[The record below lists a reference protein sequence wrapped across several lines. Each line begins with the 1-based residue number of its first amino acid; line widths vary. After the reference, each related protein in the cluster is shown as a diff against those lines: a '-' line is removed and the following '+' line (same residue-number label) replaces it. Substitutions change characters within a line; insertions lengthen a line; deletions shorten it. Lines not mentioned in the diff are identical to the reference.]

1 MTFCTTSDL
10 KTAFYKLDSEES
22 NAKNLMIVTLAAA
35 EKTANL
41 YFTKMVDAPG

>member
-1 MTFCTTSDL
+1 VTFSTISDL
-10 KTAFYKLDSEES
+10 KTAFYRFDYDER
-22 NAKNLMIVTLAAA
+22 NAKNLIIVTLAAA